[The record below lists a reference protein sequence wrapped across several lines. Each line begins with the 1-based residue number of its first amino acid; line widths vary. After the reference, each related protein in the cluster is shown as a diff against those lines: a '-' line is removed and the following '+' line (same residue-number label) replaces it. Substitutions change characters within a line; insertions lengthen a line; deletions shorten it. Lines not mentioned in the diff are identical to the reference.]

1 MIVDFKILEK
11 YIGGEKMKPL
21 LKNIG
26 KANYNNILEKVL
38 ENKDFTANTKSLLLS
53 MLYKLEVAY
62 DDYKTVKVFVKTKE
76 ELLQDIIETID
87 KKCVIIKLVEPSS
100 ETGMQ
105 MIKNHEQAFIE
116 NQVALVCFPT
126 EKSLLV
132 GITLLMD
139 NKFYVKAIYRMIN
152 FVISDFLNL
161 SYGVNIQECIYNFD
175 GWSWNNQFELEYQFL
190 YSILYYN
197 LLNIVDLEFIEEWRK
212 SQNSDDYI
220 EKLKKILTRKYGERN
235 AKRLFL
241 LAYRVFMKILISGYK
256 EETLEILEEGRKIKE
271 AIDYM
276 DNKSKYMQ
284 DIYDKK
290 KDINTRIKE
299 IEQMMLDKNTLKQK
313 YHELNETLPLD
324 KQIFSVRRFSA
335 MIKQERENLYNE
347 IKNYNQKLD
356 PKTYLKEKQELE
368 EKYLKFSDLHKIKK
382 SKSTLEDEIINIQ
395 NKFLEL
401 KEFEIG
407 RIESKKEILNN
418 IYVLRYYKNMKLNKN
433 TYIKEEKYIKKSLK
447 NYERKLLSKAY
458 QNNMLIVF
466 TKNILQNI
474 EIVSEIL
481 DTKIINLKDIEVLLR
496 GENNRIIMD
505 IYDGEILDVSL
516 KLSENIREIAI
527 KPNKKIKLLL

>member
-1 MIVDFKILEK
+1 MR
-11 YIGGEKMKPL
+11 PL
-21 LKNIG
+21 LKNLG
-26 KANYNNILEKVL
+26 KVNYNNILEKVL

-62 DDYKTVKVFVKTKE
+62 DDYKIVKVFVKSKDE
-76 ELLQDIIETID
+76 FLQDIIETID

-100 ETGMQ
+100 KIGIQ
-105 MIKNHEQAFIE
+105 MINNHEQAFIE

-132 GITLLMD
+132 GITMLMD
-139 NKFYVKAIYRMIN
+139 NKFYVKPAYRMIN

-161 SYGVNIQECIYNFD
+161 AYGVNIQECIYNFD

-197 LLNIVDLEFIEEWRK
+197 LLSIVDLEFIEDWRK
-212 SQNSDDYI
+212 CQNSEDYI
-220 EKLKKILTRKYGERN
+220 ENL
-235 AKRLFL
+235 
-241 LAYRVFMKILISGYK
+241 MKILIKKYGEKNTKRLILLVYRVFLKILINGYK
-256 EETLEILEEGRKIKE
+256 EETLEILEEGKKIKE

-290 KDINTRIKE
+290 KDINNRIKE
-299 IEQMMLDKNTLKQK
+299 IEQMMLDKNILKEK
-313 YHELNETLPLD
+313 YHELNETLPLG
-324 KQIFSVRRFSA
+324 KQIFSVRRFST

-356 PKTYLKEKQELE
+356 PKTYLKEKKDLE
-368 EKYLKFSDLHKIKK
+368 DKYLKFSDLHKMEN
-382 SKSTLEDEIINIQ
+382 SRSTLKADIIQVQ

-401 KEFEIG
+401 KEFEIPK
-407 RIESKKEILNN
+407 IESKKEILNN
-418 IYVLRYYKNMKLNKN
+418 IYVLRYYKNMKVNK
-433 TYIKEEKYIKKSLK
+433 TICLKEEKLLKKSIK

-458 QNNMLIVF
+458 QNNMFIAF

-474 EIVSEIL
+474 ELVSEIL

-496 GENNRIIMD
+496 VENNKIIMD

-516 KLSENIREIAI
+516 KLSENVKEINI
-527 KPNKKIKLLL
+527 KTNKKTKLLV

>member
-1 MIVDFKILEK
+1 
-11 YIGGEKMKPL
+11 MKPL
-21 LKNIG
+21 LKNLG
-26 KANYNNILEKVL
+26 KVNYNNILEKVL

-53 MLYKLEVAY
+53 MLYKLEIAY
-62 DDYKTVKVFVKTKE
+62 DDYKTVKVFVKDKE
-76 ELLQDIIETID
+76 EFLQDIIETIE

-105 MIKNHEQAFIE
+105 MIKNHEQAYIE
-116 NQVALVCFPT
+116 NQLALVCFPT

-132 GITLLMD
+132 GITMLMD
-139 NKFYVKAIYRMIN
+139 NKFYVKPAYRMIN

-175 GWSWNNQFELEYQFL
+175 GWSWNIQFELEYQFL

-197 LLNIVDLEFIEEWRK
+197 FLNIVNLDFIESWRK
-212 SQNSDDYI
+212 SQNSEDYI
-220 EKLKKILTRKYGERN
+220 EKFMKILTHKFGENN
-235 AKRLFL
+235 ARRLIL
-241 LAYRVFMKILISGYK
+241 LAYRVFLKILINGYK

-290 KDINTRIKE
+290 KDINNRIKE
-299 IEQMMLDKNTLKQK
+299 IEQMMLDKDILKQK
-313 YHELNETLPLD
+313 YQEMNETLPLD

-356 PKTYLKEKQELE
+356 PKNYLKEKKELE
-368 EKYLKFSDLHKIKK
+368 KKYLKFSDLHKIKN
-382 SKSTLEDEIINIQ
+382 SKTTLKAEIIQIQ

-401 KEFEIG
+401 KELEIAK
-407 RIESKKEILNN
+407 IESKKEILNN
-418 IYVLRYYKNMKLNKN
+418 IYVLRYYKNMKLNDKM
-433 TYIKEEKYIKKSLK
+433 YLKEEKLIKKSLK

-458 QNNMLIVF
+458 QNNMFITF

-496 GENNRIIMD
+496 VEDNRIIMD

-516 KLSENIREIAI
+516 KLNENIKEINI
-527 KPNKKIKLLL
+527 KLNKKTKVLL